1 MVFLLFLI
9 IKGLAEEDFAP
20 DNEDSEDGGVLQEG
34 EEAPPL
40 DDDEDD
46 QQGGDGYDDYYPR
59 REHHHHHKYSKT
71 GKRLHHRRKR
81 NSYYGYYDD
90 SEYWEDFYYYML
102 DENGKPL
109 CGDNAEIVDR
119 KCVCKKGYPWGNP
132 RTYPGCYRCKDKCSR
147 YGRCVHP
154 GNCECK
160 YGYEG
165 NGTWCTADKPSVKV
179 ISDVVNGMINVT
191 VNFESD
197 SENSEG
203 FCKFGDIISPAVFAS
218 NEYLT
223 CIVPDRLQEQVIFQV
238 SYDGEKWSDSSI
250 VFQNNDNLV
259 PPSGTSNKALA
270 LVFVVSMIVLV
281 FLLYNSKPVE
291 VEEAQPFIRERPK
304 PRPKGGVVKRNVL

>member
-9 IKGLAEEDFAP
+9 IKGLAEEDFSP
-20 DNEDSEDGGVLQEG
+20 DGDDFDG
-34 EEAPPL
+34 A
-40 DDDEDD
+40 DD
-46 QQGGDGYDDYYPR
+46 QQDGEIPGPEDDDDFEQQGGGYDDYYPQ

-119 KCVCKKGYPWGNP
+119 KCVCKKGYPHGNP

-154 GNCECK
+154 GNCECQ

-165 NGTWCTADKPSVKV
+165 NGTWCTADKPSVKA
-179 ISDVVNGMINVT
+179 ISDVIDGKINAT
-191 VNFESD
+191 TNFESD
-197 SENSEG
+197 DQMHEG
-203 FCKFGDIISPAVFAS
+203 FCKFGDIITPAVFAC
-218 NEYLT
+218 NQYLT
-223 CIVPDRLQEQVIFQV
+223 CTVPDRLQDQVIFQV
-238 SYDGEKWSDSSI
+238 SYDGEKWSDSSV

-259 PPSGTSNKALA
+259 PPSGAASNKV
-270 LVFVVSMIVLV
+270 LVIVFIGSMIVLV
-281 FLLYNSKPVE
+281 ILLYNSKPVE

-304 PRPKGGVVKRNVL
+304 PKPAAGVVKRNII